1 MKKNMLCCA
10 LLAAAALSQ
19 TAAAQDFDNR
29 WYVTGGGGMN
39 FQDGDRATSDAP
51 FFTLGMGKFI
61 TPNWSI
67 DGELN
72 YQNPGFD
79 SGELL
84 FSQYGASL
92 DARYHFIKEGSEWW
106 PYLRA
111 GVGAQRAEEEF
122 DAFPNPNSPGERS
135 DTNLAVNLGVG
146 IEADYDR
153 YALRAELGTRVDM
166 DDQSIVDPDSSRFTD
181 LLASMTVMV
190 KLGDLTAPVVPVAA
204 ADKTC
209 VDLDDDGDGLNNCED
224 KCPDSVAGQ
233 AIGPD
238 GCPVPLTIDL
248 KGVNFDFDKATL
260 RPEAIVILDE
270 AIAILQ
276 KYPQLKVEVAGHTDS
291 VGTEEYNQGLSER
304 RATTVHTYL
313 TDKGVDAARL
323 VGPVGFGELRPIDTN
338 DTSEGRARNRRT
350 ELNVQ
355 N

>member
-19 TAAAQDFDNR
+19 TAAAQDFDDR
-29 WYVTGGGGMN
+29 WYVTGGAGMN
-39 FQDGDRATSDAP
+39 FQDGDRETQDSP
-51 FFTLGMGKFI
+51 FVTFGLGKFI

-67 DGELN
+67 DGEVN

-79 SGELL
+79 SGDLL

-92 DARYHFIKEGSEWW
+92 DARYHFIQEGSKWW

-166 DDQSIVDPDSSRFTD
+166 DDQSVVDSDSSRFTD
-181 LLASMTVMV
+181 LLGSMTLMV
-190 KLGDLTAPVVPVAA
+190 KLGDLAAPVVPVAA

-209 VDLDDDGDGLNNCED
+209 ADLDDDGDGINNCDD

-248 KGVNFDFDKATL
+248 KGVNFAATL
-260 RPEAIVILDE
+260 
-270 AIAILQ
+270 
-276 KYPQLKVEVAGHTDS
+276 
-291 VGTEEYNQGLSER
+291 
-304 RATTVHTYL
+304 ATRGNTFQP
-313 TDKGVDAARL
+313 G
-323 VGPVGFGELRPIDTN
+323 
-338 DTSEGRARNRRT
+338 
-350 ELNVQ
+350 
-355 N
+355 